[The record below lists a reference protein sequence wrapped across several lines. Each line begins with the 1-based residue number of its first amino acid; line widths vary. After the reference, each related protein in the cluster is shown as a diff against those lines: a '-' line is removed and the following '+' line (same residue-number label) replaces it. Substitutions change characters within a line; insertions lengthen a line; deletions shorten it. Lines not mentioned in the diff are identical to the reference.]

1 MMIKLWFFVSYKAQ
15 TRELSKFLGLLLFGQ
30 FSLLN
35 FFQERHINWIICSMI
50 CFFGGR
56 GLAYTRESD
65 RDMKLVAVA
74 DRKRKKP
81 KVAPSGLP
89 DISK

>member
-1 MMIKLWFFVSYKAQ
+1 
-15 TRELSKFLGLLLFGQ
+15 
-30 FSLLN
+30 
-35 FFQERHINWIICSMI
+35 MI

-81 KVAPSGLP
+81 KVARLACLTLVNKKIWKREKEEIYFFIFCLKIRPFEATFFCDGHITAWRKDFIRS
-89 DISK
+89 S